1 MLLISLGGIIVDS
14 GTPIVRDADL
24 LVSWE
29 WLSLDK
35 SVETV

>member
-1 MLLISLGGIIVDS
+1 MLPISLGGTTVDS
-14 GTPIVRDADL
+14 GTPTVRDAGL
-24 LVSWE
+24 LESWV